1 MTTQEET
8 DLRAGKKISVTAAS
22 AVTADAEA
30 AAAEAESTAASPSYK
45 YLNKGK
51 QRKKKDPIDND
62 AMYVV
67 LRECK
72 INLWLDVLLKMSV

>member
-51 QRKKKDPIDND
+51 QRKKDPIDND

-67 LRECK
+67 LRECR
-72 INLWLDVLLKMSV
+72 INL